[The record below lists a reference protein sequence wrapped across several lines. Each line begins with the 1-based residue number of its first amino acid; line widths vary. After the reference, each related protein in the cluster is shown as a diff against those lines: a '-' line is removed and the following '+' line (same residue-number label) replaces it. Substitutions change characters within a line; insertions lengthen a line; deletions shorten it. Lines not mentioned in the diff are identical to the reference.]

1 MPAIYIA
8 IDLSIKDIF
17 NTYALKRYV
26 WFLLPRSPPYPTAF
40 FVSVEKIA
48 SRHHD
53 QFTHEGKP
61 INASFEGFKGKDTSF
76 ESEWLRQKLG
86 LEKLE
91 S

>member
-53 QFTHEGKP
+53 QFTRGGKP
-61 INASFEGFKGKDTSF
+61 INASFE
-76 ESEWLRQKLG
+76 RV
-86 LEKLE
+86 
-91 S
+91 